1 MANSNDRRLVDLRPD
16 LPRHQSADATSV
28 VVDPKLPTMA
38 PMAKVKAL
46 GRKTGQVLMDTKARL
61 QGDGKAR
68 MEKVPKSTT
77 SAQPARRK
85 AQQARPKIAAP
96 ATDGYVRLELRSED
110 GRLSI
115 LGLHEVAGPLAI
127 PDAVIHGHVYEV
139 LAGDRRVSLGSI
151 PDVGGRRAFANADVS
166 EPQRKHRFFP
176 DAAFNFFVRIP
187 KAELRPEMLA
197 QMQIVLHRIDAAPDH
212 VSEQPLAK
220 HAGVENVEIAR
231 LQGIKI
237 EELPQQLRPQ
247 LERILKQIE
256 QNR

>member
-1 MANSNDRRLVDLRPD
+1 M
-16 LPRHQSADATSV
+16 
-28 VVDPKLPTMA
+28 K
-38 PMAKVKAL
+38 
-46 GRKTGQVLMDTKARL
+46 
-61 QGDGKAR
+61 
-68 MEKVPKSTT
+68 KVPKSTT

-96 ATDGYVRLELRSED
+96 ATDGYVRLELRAEE

-127 PDAVIHGHVYEV
+127 PDAVIHGYVYEV

-237 EELPQQLRPQ
+237 EELPHPETNRAEQINAFRRECAVSSLALWQCWIASVACARPLILRDAA
-247 LERILKQIE
+247 ERPLLKDEVNSIIDGCP
-256 QNR
+256 RPRAAGLRRHGCFTFGLWCPC